1 MRKGNVMLVLLA
13 GCLGACDEEPS
24 KTVTDGPRTI
34 ADKGP
39 ADGDSGPPGDNG
51 APEDIAEDQV
61 PLTDTLP
68 PQAEALFVSL
78 QGDDKNPGTLAQPF
92 RSPERARQ
100 AIRDLKAKGGLPAGG
115 VVVYIR
121 GGLYPRS
128 TTFLLEAQD
137 SGEPSRPVIYRSFP
151 GEQARF
157 AGAVAFKAGSLSPI
171 KSTSKHY
178 AGLEASARSEVVEV
192 ELKSLGISDYGQ
204 LEPRGF
210 GVTEPHSAMEL
221 FVDGA
226 PMTLAR
232 WPDADADDPAQTPQD
247 ATVALYGDPGPDVS
261 GTFKQSGTQDGVNA
275 YSRVGLVG
283 GKQYHLYRHT
293 WTYQGTQ
300 HRAWFV
306 TTTAS
311 GYPKA
316 GDPFWHRYNTDW
328 GPMTGAQGATGTIL
342 FRGPEAVSHGFVSIV
357 KAVSDTSFTYAGKRP
372 ERWTS
377 NEIWMHGFWMHAW
390 ADRHTRVA
398 SIDTATKTVTLT
410 EKPGYGIVTGQPYYA
425 ENLPEEITQPG
436 EWYVD
441 RVGGTLLLWPPKPLG
456 ASSELLLSMLE
467 EPLFQLKGASHVEL
481 HDLTL
486 EASRGELLRIEG
498 GDHNRAVLCTL
509 RNGGVTGAVISG
521 SQNGLERC
529 LVHHTGDGG
538 VRLSGGVRA
547 SLTKGENYVEDST
560 LHHFGRWSWTYKNGV
575 NLSGCGHRV
584 AHNLFHSAPHTAI
597 LFSGNEHLIE
607 YNDIHHVC
615 QFSSDA
621 GAIYTGRDWG
631 YRGNEVRYNFIHEL
645 STHVEGYGVQGVY
658 LDDCVSGIHVFGNVL
673 YKIETAGIQHGGG
686 RDVVME
692 NNIIARCGR
701 GLSTDSR
708 GIQRVN
714 NVPGDSWNLLERL
727 AKEGIQ
733 YQQDPW
739 AKAYPL
745 LAKIPN
751 SWATLSA
758 PGSTWLYPEGTV
770 FSRNLGFKNTT
781 WIVENNSGGTGTLN
795 KFKEQKDN
803 VEDQDPLFVDEGK
816 LDLDLQP
823 GSPALKIPG
832 WKPIPFDNIGPR

>member
-1 MRKGNVMLVLLA
+1 MPLTTGAAVLVPESL
-13 GCLGACDEEPS
+13 
-24 KTVTDGPRTI
+24 KYW
-34 ADKGP
+34 
-39 ADGDSGPPGDNG
+39 DSASAG
-51 APEDIAEDQV
+51 AP
-61 PLTDTLP
+61 
-68 PQAEALFVSL
+68 
-78 QGDDKNPGTLAQPF
+78 GM
-92 RSPERARQ
+92 
-100 AIRDLKAKGGLPAGG
+100 
-115 VVVYIR
+115 Y
-121 GGLYPRS
+121 
-128 TTFLLEAQD
+128 
-137 SGEPSRPVIYRSFP
+137 
-151 GEQARF
+151 
-157 AGAVAFKAGSLSPI
+157 
-171 KSTSKHY
+171 
-178 AGLEASARSEVVEV
+178 SE
-192 ELKSLGISDYGQ
+192 
-204 LEPRGF
+204 
-210 GVTEPHSAMEL
+210 
-221 FVDGA
+221 
-226 PMTLAR
+226 
-232 WPDADADDPAQTPQD
+232 
-247 ATVALYGDPGPDVS
+247 
-261 GTFKQSGTQDGVNA
+261 
-275 YSRVGLVG
+275 
-283 GKQYHLYRHT
+283 
-293 WTYQGTQ
+293 
-300 HRAWFV
+300 
-306 TTTAS
+306 
-311 GYPKA
+311 
-316 GDPFWHRYNTDW
+316 
-328 GPMTGAQGATGTIL
+328 
-342 FRGPEAVSHGFVSIV
+342 
-357 KAVSDTSFTYAGKRP
+357 
-372 ERWTS
+372 
-377 NEIWMHGFWMHAW
+377 
-390 ADRHTRVA
+390 
-398 SIDTATKTVTLT
+398 
-410 EKPGYGIVTGQPYYA
+410 
-425 ENLPEEITQPG
+425 
-436 EWYVD
+436 
-441 RVGGTLLLWPPKPLG
+441 
-456 ASSELLLSMLE
+456 
-467 EPLFQLKGASHVEL
+467 
-481 HDLTL
+481 
-486 EASRGELLRIEG
+486 
-498 GDHNRAVLCTL
+498 
-509 RNGGVTGAVISG
+509 
-521 SQNGLERC
+521 
-529 LVHHTGDGG
+529 
-538 VRLSGGVRA
+538 
-547 SLTKGENYVEDST
+547 
-560 LHHFGRWSWTYKNGV
+560 
-575 NLSGCGHRV
+575 
-584 AHNLFHSAPHTAI
+584 TAI